1 MSNMSDA
8 MDDGATVVDGVGTNN
23 IDVPINSGQ
32 VPTNIEL
39 I

>member
-1 MSNMSDA
+1 MSNLSDA
-8 MDDGATVVDGVGTNN
+8 MADVPIVVDGVGTNN